1 MWYSLVFTLG
11 IAVGYILGSG
21 ELNVN
26 FKLDLRVIIGCLIVA
41 GAYVYCV
48 VRPLLWLIQDQ
59 SNVHS
64 GSKVLGISDPRSQ
77 SKGFLRKTSSLY
89 T

>member
-59 SNVHS
+59 R
-64 GSKVLGISDPRSQ
+64 SKVLGISDPRSQ